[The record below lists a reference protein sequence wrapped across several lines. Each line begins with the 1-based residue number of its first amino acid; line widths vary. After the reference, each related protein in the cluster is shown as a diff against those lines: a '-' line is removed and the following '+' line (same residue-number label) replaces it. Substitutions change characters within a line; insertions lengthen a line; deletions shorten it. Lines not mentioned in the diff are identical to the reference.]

1 MTSGVDDYDATS
13 VDARAWPAWIVCHVL
28 QHPNASFVVADS
40 QRTAL
45 SRTVKELHV
54 RLIQT
59 TASRRHGILDNDEAH
74 AYKSNQEGTC
84 AERELFVVQR
94 RLYYRLCCACHVS
107 QPSPATANLAK
118 VSLMQRVPSGVFR
131 RSNHAF
137 ILRILPS
144 RVPAGAR
151 QCRIAL
157 ISRNPFPTWRA
168 GPCGACWGGHGEAS
182 RPALSGRHET
192 PQSWWC

>member
-1 MTSGVDDYDATS
+1 MTTTQQVSMPVPG
-13 VDARAWPAWIVCHVL
+13 L
-28 QHPNASFVVADS
+28 LGLFVMS
-40 QRTAL
+40 YSIRTRRLWSRTARGQL
-45 SRTVKELHV
+45 CRGAVKELHI